1 MGPDMSGA
9 QKKNKCRKSLVDAR
23 GRLRDF
29 GRTLH
34 VQRFV
39 RTLVV
44 EDLDELEKG
53 CDAKA
58 KA

>member
-1 MGPDMSGA
+1 LGH
-9 QKKNKCRKSLVDAR
+9 KKINVGKPLV
-23 GRLRDF
+23 
-29 GRTLH
+29 
-34 VQRFV
+34 V

-44 EDLDELEKG
+44 EDLELEKG